1 MSSLQ
6 ATPDQLQAPAVF
18 VVSHPT
24 DVVSARS
31 SRAVSSLPGIAEQVG
46 GKTMT
51 RRARTVR
58 SRAEGGGSLIRALG
72 WVVREGGARG
82 SDYEDYGKQEESV
95 MIAGNTVVIYLLGRS
110 LCLKIT

>member
-1 MSSLQ
+1 M
-6 ATPDQLQAPAVF
+6 VF
-18 VVSHPT
+18 HPS
-24 DVVSARS
+24 DVDMLAKS
-31 SRAVSSLPGIAEQVG
+31 SRTASSLPGIAEQVG

-58 SRAEGGGSLIRALG
+58 SRAGGGGSLIRALG

-82 SDYEDYGKQEESV
+82 SDYEDYGDRKNPLCLPGTQ
-95 MIAGNTVVIYLLGRS
+95 VISLLGRS